1 MLVVDA
7 SCLVAALIGGPEA
20 EPVRA
25 RLAREPDQAAP
36 HLADA
41 EVLSV
46 IRRELARGRLDLTGA
61 TQAIDEMTQWP
72 GERFGHRVLLA
83 RAFELRD
90 TVRVPDALYVALAEA
105 LGVPLLTLDGRLAA
119 APGPACT
126 IELLKLGR
134 SS

>member
-25 RLAREPDQAAP
+25 RLAGEPDQAAP
-36 HLADA
+36 HLIDA

-46 IRRELARGRLDLTGA
+46 IGRELAHDELDLTGA
-61 TQAIDEMTQWP
+61 TQAVDEMAHWP
-72 GERFGHRVLLA
+72 GERVGHRLLLA

-105 LGVPLLTLDGRLAA
+105 LGVPLLTLDRQLAA

-126 IELLKLGR
+126 IELL
-134 SS
+134 